1 MHTETLALSMHEA
14 FENRFVPGLTHP
26 LVDAPTDIVSHAD
39 GAAQRRYNVYRN
51 NVTVSLIDA
60 LVAIYPAV
68 QRITGETFFRA
79 MARFYVRASPPSS
92 ALLFEYGRDFPEFIE
107 RYAYAREMPWLADT
121 ARVERAWLDAYH
133 AADRPSLSFDRLAAI
148 DAAKL
153 GRVRFV
159 AHPATRIVRSRYP
172 AVAIFVMNKQ
182 EGPVSPLCSSDQEDA
197 LITRPDDEVLVSRLA
212 PGGAAF
218 LLAMMAGQPLAHA
231 VEIAATEHADF
242 DLAQNMA
249 AMISTGVFTDIH
261 FQG

>member
-1 MHTETLALSMHEA
+1 MHAETLTLSMHEA

-26 LVDAPTDIVSHAD
+26 LVDAPTDMVSRGD

-51 NVTVSLIDA
+51 NVTVSLINA
-60 LVAIYPAV
+60 LAAIYPAI

-92 ALLFEYGRDFPEFIE
+92 PLLFEYGRDFPEFIE
-107 RYAYAREMPWLADT
+107 RYAYAREMPWLADA

-133 AADRPSLSFDRLAAI
+133 AADSSSLSFDRLAAI
-148 DAAKL
+148 DAAEVDS
-153 GRVRFV
+153 VRFV
-159 AHPATRIVRSRYP
+159 AHPATHIVRSRYP

-197 LITRPDDEVLVSRLA
+197 LITRPDDEVIVSRLA

-218 LLAMMAGQPLAHA
+218 LSAMMAGQPLAHA
-231 VEIAATEHADF
+231 VEIATSEHADF
-242 DLAQNMA
+242 DLAQNIA
-249 AMISTGVFTDIH
+249 AMISAGVFTDIH
-261 FQG
+261 F